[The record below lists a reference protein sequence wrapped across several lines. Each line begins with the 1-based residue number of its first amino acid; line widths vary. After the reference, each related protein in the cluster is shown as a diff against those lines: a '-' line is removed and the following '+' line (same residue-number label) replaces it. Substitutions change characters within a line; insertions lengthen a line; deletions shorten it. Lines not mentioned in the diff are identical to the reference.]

1 MDAVTERLGE
11 NQDVGRH
18 HTDGDQETECEG
30 EAEIDLAGLGRCD
43 QSRLHLWLGSKVGLD
58 GNPISWLVDG

>member
-18 HTDGDQETECEG
+18 HTDGDQHTECEG
-30 EAEIDLAGLGRCD
+30 EAEMAPVGLGRFD
-43 QSRLHLWLGSKVGLD
+43 RFHLHLWLGSKVGLD